1 MGQTVAARAQ
11 HFPQRP
17 GQRTSGWESVVSS
30 AVDYFDAIVLGVVEG
45 LTEFLPVSST
55 GHLTIAEKLLGLDV
69 DDPAVTGY
77 TAVIQM
83 GAIAAVIVYFA
94 KDIWNIIRAWTLG
107 LVKSEYRG
115 QLDHRMGWYVIVATI
130 PVGVIGLLAK
140 DLITGALRS
149 LWVVAV
155 ALIAWSL
162 VMWLAERVARQ
173 DRTDRDLGLTDSIL
187 IGLAQAVAL
196 IPGVSRSGATISVG
210 LFRGLDRVTATKLS
224 FFMSIPALLAAGLF
238 QLNDALS
245 GDIALGVALVGVA
258 VAFVVAYA
266 SIAWLLRFV
275 AHHSVAWFVPYRV
288 GLGVLLLVLL
298 GTGVLAP
305 T

>member
-1 MGQTVAARAQ
+1 M
-11 HFPQRP
+11 
-17 GQRTSGWESVVSS
+17 
-30 AVDYFDAIVLGVVEG
+30 DYFDAVVLGVVEG

-83 GAIAAVIVYFA
+83 GAIAAVVVYFA
-94 KDIWNIIRAWTLG
+94 RDIWNIIRAWTLG
-107 LVKSEYRG
+107 LVRSEYRG

-130 PVGVIGLLAK
+130 PVGVAGLLGK
-140 DLITGALRS
+140 DLITGVLRS

-155 ALIAWSL
+155 ALIAWSV
-162 VMWLAERVARQ
+162 VMWLAERVGRQ
-173 DRTDRDLGLTDSIL
+173 DRPERDLGLTDAIA

-196 IPGVSRSGATISVG
+196 IPGISRSGATISAG

-224 FFMSIPALLAAGLF
+224 FFMSIPALLAAGLYE
-238 QLNDALS
+238 LKDAFS
-245 GDIALGVALVGVA
+245 GDIGVGEAIVGVV
-258 VAFVVAYA
+258 VAFLVAYA

-275 AHHSVAWFVPYRV
+275 AHHSIAWFVPYRV

-298 GTGVLAP
+298 ARRSARPEPAP
-305 T
+305 VWMR